1 MSKDGLINVSVSSHY
16 RDSSSAS
23 EIVTQGL
30 LGEHVEI
37 LEEQSTHTLIRQADG
52 YESWIPEEQLV
63 THTGAIAGQDI
74 LVRSHFVRIYAQ
86 PSSDAPVVRDA
97 VIGCTLT
104 AVDQQD
110 GWNRL
115 ILPDGTV
122 GWAEQGYFGEISK
135 FTVVNVISLA
145 QEFLGY
151 QYLWGGLSP
160 KGFDCS
166 GFVQMVFRLHGVQL
180 PRDSWQQQQNQQL
193 STDYLDAQPGDL
205 LFFSASPDKVT
216 HVAIAL
222 GEQRY
227 IHASGWVRLE
237 SFREDDPVFSQQ
249 RSGSFTSVNRYQY
262 LE

>member
-1 MSKDGLINVSVSSHY
+1 MSKEGIINVSVSSHY
-16 RDSSSAS
+16 RDPSSAS
-23 EIVTQGL
+23 EVVTQGL
-30 LGEHVEI
+30 LGEKVEI
-37 LEEQSTHTLIRQADG
+37 LEERATHTLIRQTDG

-63 THTGAIAGQDI
+63 THAVAIAGQDV
-74 LVRSHFVRIYAQ
+74 LVRSHFIRIYAH
-86 PSSDAPVVRDA
+86 PSSAAPVVRDA

-104 AVDQQD
+104 AVEQHD
-110 GWNRL
+110 GWYRL
-115 ILPDGTV
+115 ILPDGTT
-122 GWAEQGYFGEISK
+122 GWAEQGHFGTISK
-135 FTVVNVISLA
+135 FTAANVISLA
-145 QEFLGY
+145 REFLGY

-166 GFVQMVFRLHGVQL
+166 GFVQTVFRLHGVQL

-193 STDYLDAQPGDL
+193 STDYLDARPGDL
-205 LFFSASPDKVT
+205 LFFSATPDKVT

-249 RSGSFTSVNRYQY
+249 RSGSFTSLNRYQY
-262 LE
+262 MD

>member
-1 MSKDGLINVSVSSHY
+1 MSKDGIINVSVSSHY

-23 EIVTQGL
+23 EVVTQGL
-30 LGEHVEI
+30 LGEQVEI
-37 LEEQSTHTLIRQADG
+37 LEESATHIHIRQKDG
-52 YESWIPEEQLV
+52 YQSWIPEEQLV
-63 THTGAIAGQDI
+63 PWVEMDGRDV
-74 LVRSHFVRIYAQ
+74 LVRSHFMRLYSQ
-86 PSSDAPVVRDA
+86 PSELSDAVRDA
-97 VIGCTLT
+97 VIGSTLK
-104 AVDQQD
+104 AVDEQD
-110 GWNRL
+110 EWYRVA
-115 ILPDGTV
+115 LPDGSF
-122 GWAEQGYFGEISK
+122 GWAEKGHFGTLPK
-135 FTVVNVISLA
+135 FTPENVISLA

-166 GFVQMVFRLHGVQL
+166 GFVQTVFRLHGVQV

-222 GEQRY
+222 EEQRY

-237 SFREDDPVFSQQ
+237 GFREDDPVFSQQ

-262 LE
+262 MD